1 MERQNATKP
10 ADRVRRDRSW
20 LLKIGEQLGG
30 QFDFQN
36 ATNTIVLQV
45 KNLAA
50 LAASIDPATVAGL
63 AFLFIGGPLT

>member
-1 MERQNATKP
+1 MERQNAAKP
-10 ADRVRRDRSW
+10 ADRIRRDHSG

-36 ATNTIVLQV
+36 ATTPIALQV

-63 AFLFIGGPLT
+63 AFLLMGGRQ